1 MSTPSTTCVREY
13 WPSRMS
19 LQWCAPCI
27 ILSRLFYESLTGKQ
41 MQKSLLSLQNHNV
54 VHIFVFV
61 GQRKVL
67 DFTQTVILLKCK
79 MLKFFFSVSSLMR
92 FLPAALLCLLV
103 LFSSLRSLSTVLQTR
118 GNNMV
123 DLPTWL
129 LFVKLLTDKY

>member
-1 MSTPSTTCVREY
+1 
-13 WPSRMS
+13 
-19 LQWCAPCI
+19 
-27 ILSRLFYESLTGKQ
+27 

-79 MLKFFFSVSSLMR
+79 MLKFFFSVSSLML
-92 FLPAALLCLLV
+92 FLPAALLFLLV
-103 LFSSLRSLSTVLQTR
+103 LFSSLRSPSTVLQTR
-118 GNNMV
+118 GNNIV